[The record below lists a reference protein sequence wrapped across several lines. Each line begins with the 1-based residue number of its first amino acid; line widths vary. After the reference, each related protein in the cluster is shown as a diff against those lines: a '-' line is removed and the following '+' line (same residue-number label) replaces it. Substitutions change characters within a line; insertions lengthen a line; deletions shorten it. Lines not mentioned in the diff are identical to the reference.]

1 MNFLKKAV
9 DLLSSKKVDPKT
21 SSPVPRAIYGVSRGK
36 YLGEFLVYMK
46 SESDNMH
53 FLSLPKMV
61 HRVIPVDK
69 FKNGIDTGVL
79 EFQEMLP
86 RKIYDVCEKQYEQS
100 KKSNS

>member
-9 DLLSSKKVDPKT
+9 DLLSPKKVDPKRFPPDHR
-21 SSPVPRAIYGVSRGK
+21 SIYGVSRGK

-46 SESDNMH
+46 SESDNMY

-61 HRVIPVDK
+61 RRVIPVDK

-79 EFQEMLP
+79 EFQEILP
-86 RKIYDVCEKQYEQS
+86 RGIYDVCEKQYEQS